1 MADSHLV
8 ICGGGIAGIEAL
20 LRVRRLMGDSVEVTL
35 LSPECELAY
44 RPLSVLEPFTP
55 ESIRRYPLERVAS
68 DTGANWIMDRLA
80 RVDTSACKVQTEGG
94 REFAYDALLL
104 ALGAKEC
111 SPFEHAHVFTDR
123 DAGQS
128 LRGILQDIERGHV
141 TAVAFVVPSWPV
153 WPVPLY
159 ELALMTAE
167 RVRSLGFRAQ
177 ITFITPEA
185 RPLKAFG
192 QAAGEAT
199 LRLLAQAGIT
209 LYTGVIPQV
218 PAPRLVTFDE
228 TRVDAQRIVTLPKVT
243 GPGVRGIPA
252 GTAWFVP
259 IDERC
264 LVRHTGGHVF
274 AAGDATD
281 FPVKHGGIGAQQ
293 ADTAAAGI
301 AHLLGVG
308 ERPKPLRPVIHGTLL
323 TGHRPLYLTARVI
336 DGLGWHS
343 QVHEQPPWP
352 ARHKVVAEEL
362 GPYLA
367 NLDSVNTSTRHGGGR
382 PLVSPR
388 ADGRRSATR

>member
-20 LRVRRLMGDSVEVTL
+20 LRLRRLVGDGVRVTL
-35 LSPECELAY
+35 LSPASEFAY
-44 RPLSVLEPFTP
+44 RPLSVLEPFAAD
-55 ESIRRYPLERVAS
+55 SIRRYPLERIAF
-68 DTGANWIMDRLA
+68 DTDAHWIMDRLS
-80 RVDTSACKVQTEGG
+80 RVDTSGCKVHTDGG
-94 REFAYDALLL
+94 REFSYDALLL
-104 ALGAKEC
+104 ALGAEEC
-111 SPFEHAHVFTDR
+111 SPFEHAHLFTDR

-128 LRGILQDIERGHV
+128 FRGIVQEIELGDVR
-141 TAVAFVVPSWPV
+141 AVAFVVPNWPV

-167 RVRSLGFRAQ
+167 RVRRLDLHAQ
-177 ITFITPEA
+177 ITLITPEP
-185 RPLKAFG
+185 RPLKGFG
-192 QAAGEAT
+192 QAAGDAT

-218 PAPRLVTFDE
+218 PAPQLVTFGESRVE
-228 TRVDAQRIVTLPKVT
+228 TQRIVTLPKVS
-243 GPGVRGIPA
+243 GPGVQGIPA

-264 LVRHTGGHVF
+264 HVRGAGGQVF

-281 FPVKHGGIGAQQ
+281 FPVKHGGIAAQQ

-308 ERPKPLRPVIHGTLL
+308 ERPEPLRPVICGKLL
-323 TGHRPLYLTARVI
+323 TGDRPLYMAARVI

-343 QVHEQPPWP
+343 HVHEQPPWP
-352 ARHKVVAEEL
+352 ARQKVVADEL

-367 NLDSVNTSTRHGGGR
+367 TLDPVNTSPGGS
-382 PLVSPR
+382 L
-388 ADGRRSATR
+388 

>member
-20 LRVRRLMGDSVEVTL
+20 LRLRRLVGDGARVTL
-35 LSPECELAY
+35 LSPESEFAY
-44 RPLSVLEPFTP
+44 RPLSVLEPFAP
-55 ESIRRYPLERVAS
+55 DSIRRYPLERIAS
-68 DTGANWIMDRLA
+68 DTDADWITDRLV
-80 RVDTSACKVQTEGG
+80 RVDTNACQVHTGGG
-94 REFAYDALLL
+94 REFPYDALLL
-104 ALGAKEC
+104 ALGAAEC
-111 SPFEHAHVFTDR
+111 SPFEHAHLFTDR

-128 LRGILQDIERGHV
+128 FRAIVQEIERGDV
-141 TAVAFVVPSWPV
+141 NAVAFVIPNWPV

-167 RVRSLGFRAQ
+167 RVRRLDLHAE
-177 ITFITPEA
+177 ITLITPEP

-199 LRLLAQAGIT
+199 LRLFAQAGIR

-218 PAPRLVTFDE
+218 PTPQLVTFGE
-228 TRVDAQRIVTLPKVT
+228 TRVETHRIVTLPKVS

-259 IDERC
+259 IDGRC
-264 LVRHTGGHVF
+264 LVRGTGGRVF

-308 ERPKPLRPVIHGTLL
+308 ERPEPLRPVIHGTLL
-323 TGHRPLYLTARVI
+323 TGNRPLYLDARVI

-343 QVHEQPPWP
+343 HVHEQPPWP
-352 ARHKVVAEEL
+352 ARQKVVAEEL

-367 NLDSVNTSTRHGGGR
+367 NLDPVSTRVEPGVR
-382 PLVSPR
+382 P
-388 ADGRRSATR
+388 

>member
-20 LRVRRLMGDSVEVTL
+20 LRLRRLVGEGVRVTL
-35 LSPECELAY
+35 LSPESEFAY
-44 RPLSVLEPFTP
+44 RPLSVLEPFAP
-55 ESIRRYPLERVAS
+55 ESIRRYPLGRIASDIGASLVMDRLVRV
-68 DTGANWIMDRLA
+68 DTGA
-80 RVDTSACKVQTEGG
+80 CKVHTDAG
-94 REFAYDALLL
+94 RELAYDALLL
-104 ALGAKEC
+104 ALGAEES
-111 SPFEHAHVFTDR
+111 SPFEHAHLFTDR
-123 DAGQS
+123 DCGRS
-128 LRGILQDIERGHV
+128 FGTILQDIEQGHV
-141 TAVAFVVPSWPV
+141 DAVAFVVPTWPV

-167 RVRSLGFRAQ
+167 RVRSLGMRAR
-177 ITFITPEA
+177 ITFITPEP

-218 PAPRLVTFDE
+218 PAPQLVTFDE
-228 TRVDAQRIVTLPKVT
+228 TRVETQRIVTLPKVS
-243 GPGVRGIPA
+243 GPGVPGIPA
-252 GTAWFVP
+252 GTAWFIP

-264 LVRHTGGHVF
+264 LVPGTGGRVF

-308 ERPKPLRPVIHGTLL
+308 ERPAPLRPVIHGTLL
-323 TGHRPLYLTARVI
+323 TGDRPLYLAARVI

-343 QVHEQPPWP
+343 HVHEQPPWP
-352 ARHKVVAEEL
+352 ARQKVVAEEL

-367 NLDSVNTSTRHGGGR
+367 NLDPVSTRVEAG
-382 PLVSPR
+382 V
-388 ADGRRSATR
+388 RR

>member
-20 LRVRRLMGDSVEVTL
+20 LRLRRLMGDSVRVTL
-35 LSPECELAY
+35 LSPESEFAY
-44 RPLSVLEPFTP
+44 RPLSVLEPFAP
-55 ESIRRYPLERVAS
+55 QSIRRYPLERIAS
-68 DTGANWIMDRLA
+68 DTDANWIMDGLA
-80 RVDTSACKVQTEGG
+80 RVDTSACQVHTDGG

-104 ALGAKEC
+104 ALGATQC
-111 SPFEHAHVFTDR
+111 SPFEHAHLFTDR

-128 LRGILQDIERGHV
+128 FRGILQEIERGHV
-141 TAVAFVVPSWPV
+141 TAVAFVAPNWPV

-167 RVRSLGFRAQ
+167 RVRSLGVHAQ
-177 ITFITPEA
+177 ITFITPEP

-199 LRLLAQAGIT
+199 LRLLAQAGIKV
-209 LYTGVIPQV
+209 YTGVIPQV
-218 PAPRLVTFDE
+218 PAPHLVTFGE
-228 TRVDAQRIVTLPKVT
+228 TRVEAQRIVTLPKVS

-264 LVRHTGGHVF
+264 LVRHTRGRVF

-281 FPVKHGGIGAQQ
+281 FPVKHGGIAAQQ

-308 ERPKPLRPVIHGTLL
+308 ERPEPLCPEIHGTLL
-323 TGHRPLYLTARVI
+323 TGHRPLYLAARVI

-352 ARHKVVAEEL
+352 VRQKVVTEEL

-367 NLDSVNTSTRHGGGR
+367 NLDPVST
-382 PLVSPR
+382 L
-388 ADGRRSATR
+388 ADA